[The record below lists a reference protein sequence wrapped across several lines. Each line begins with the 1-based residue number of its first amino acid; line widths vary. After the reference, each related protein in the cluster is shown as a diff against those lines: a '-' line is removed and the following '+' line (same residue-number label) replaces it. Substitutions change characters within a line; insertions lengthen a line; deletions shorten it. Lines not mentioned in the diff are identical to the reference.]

1 MTKTE
6 TISLMKKI
14 QQCEEILKDF
24 WDRVDKMQKKLNSRL
39 LTIEDRERLELELEK
54 LQEVLKKNEDILKKL
69 RRKNSQS
76 FMVAASLIFICF
88 LLFGIYSMFFG
99 KI

>member
-1 MTKTE
+1 MTE
-6 TISLMKKI
+6 TSSVMEKI
-14 QQCEEILKDF
+14 QQSQEIIKDT
-24 WDRVDKMQKKLNSRL
+24 WDRVDKIQKKLNSKL
-39 LTIEDRERLELELEK
+39 LTIDEREKLEHELEK
-54 LQEVLKKNEDILKKL
+54 VQEVLKKNEDILKRL

-99 KI
+99 KV